1 MCSRNEVR
9 ASFGKCSLCRSKE
22 PRLCRGPGYADV
34 GAEVILVPTAIDH
47 GGSYVPEVLVRA
59 RAAENG
65 ITIAYAN
72 HAGSEGRILGKAGRR
87 LELMIAD
94 VPETIPD
101 PDSADYYLGDRRP
114 DVYLNW
120 RGQQ

>member
-1 MCSRNEVR
+1 MDQDISAHHVLFLNAVAR
-9 ASFGKCSLCRSKE
+9 ALNTVFGPYYDIEFPE
-22 PRLCRGPGYADV
+22 PARVLAEA

-72 HAGSEGRILGKAGRR
+72 HAG
-87 LELMIAD
+87 
-94 VPETIPD
+94 T
-101 PDSADYYLGDRRP
+101 SA
-114 DVYLNW
+114 
-120 RGQQ
+120 

>member
-1 MCSRNEVR
+1 MLAE
-9 ASFGKCSLCRSKE
+9 A
-22 PRLCRGPGYADV
+22 

-72 HAGSEGRILGKAGRR
+72 HAGTSDSPDEFLGESVVAGSEGRILGKAGRS

-101 PDSADYYLGDRRP
+101 PDSADDLGDRRP